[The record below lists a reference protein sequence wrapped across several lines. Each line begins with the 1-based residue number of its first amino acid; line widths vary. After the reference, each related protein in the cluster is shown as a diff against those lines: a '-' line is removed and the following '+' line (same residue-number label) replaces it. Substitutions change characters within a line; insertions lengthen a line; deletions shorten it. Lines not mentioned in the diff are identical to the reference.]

1 MKLIVN
7 GKEQQLPDGTTL
19 VELIKQLGLDAGP
32 CAAEVNKKLVPKKD
46 HAATPL
52 NDGDRVE
59 LVTLVGGG

>member
-7 GKEQQLPDGTTL
+7 GKERDLPDGITL
-19 VELIKQLGLDAGP
+19 FELIELLGLDAGP
-32 CAAEVNKKLVPKKD
+32 CAAEVNKELVPKKD